1 MNRWVSADPL
11 AVHVLGADP
20 NVYAYVSGAPLKNVD
35 PLGLQEEPYA
45 AGTDPATGA
54 SEGYTVDQNLQTN
67 QIVEFTRPDTI
78 TATGVKPPDRSEASP
93 PIIGGGSSGS
103 AAGAQG
109 ATKAERWEAAKGGA
123 QNWFVDQAETIVYGP
138 ALKWLGGKALEF
150 TSMRAPEPSAKP
162 SNLREWEL
170 RQQYDFMQGGLTF
183 EAAAGGAVLAGAGFK
198 GRTPGAPRAYSVAYE
213 AEIPNRGSGKYQVH
227 FADANESLLRS
238 MSDPGLS
245 RALRKTLGKNFEGSI
260 LDAEGNVAGRS
271 PAGWSWHHSPDRPG
285 ILQLVPRAQ
294 HQSGLFADLFHP
306 LVGGTRKGGMATWGS
321 KW

>member
-1 MNRWVSADPL
+1 MSADPL
-11 AVHVLGADP
+11 AVHALGADP

-93 PIIGGGSSGS
+93 PIIGGGGSGS

-109 ATKAERWEAAKGGA
+109 ATKAEMWGAAKGGA

-150 TSMRAPEPSAKP
+150 TSMRAPEPSAQP
-162 SNLREWEL
+162 TNLREWEL

-183 EAAAGGAVLAGAGFK
+183 ESAAGGAVLGAAGFR
-198 GRTPGAPRAYSVAYE
+198 GRTPSGPKAHSVVYQTTLK
-213 AEIPNRGSGKYQVH
+213 AEDAIGS
-227 FADANESLLRS
+227 ADRMYHNTLAN
-238 MSDPGLS
+238 
-245 RALRKTLGKNFEGSI
+245 RALIADLEASPELTQAMKSLDPNFG
-260 LDAEGNVAGRS
+260 VGRALHQS
-271 PAGWSWHHSPDRPG
+271 PSPNMTWHHHEARG
-285 ILQLVPRAQ
+285 VMQLVYKAEHTDPSYAP
-294 HQSGLFADLFHP
+294 LFHP
-306 LVGGTRKGGMATWGS
+306 KGFGGFKIWGS
-321 KW
+321 EW